1 MPLLLRNGVLSQ
13 KSDNHL
19 YTAQSER
26 SMEFME
32 LDWVTKDFK
41 NARIPPFLSPF
52 NKNYLDLFNEEE
64 FSELSKN
71 VYEVLCEIQM
81 FNRRISL

>member
-1 MPLLLRNGVLSQ
+1 
-13 KSDNHL
+13 
-19 YTAQSER
+19 
-26 SMEFME
+26 ME

-81 FNRRISL
+81 FNRRISLQKHWKTSHVSSYLLTAQNFNKFT